1 MGIMKMNNINQKQ
14 DNREWLIYGSVIY
27 YNEILKDLQEEPV
40 EVCNWDKR
48 KRCDSYYIKLYNQAI
63 RDYKKLLDDYKKLN
77 QAYLD
82 IENKL
87 IELQNTLKGGED
99 ECLHKRK

>member
-1 MGIMKMNNINQKQ
+1 MGIKKMNNINQKQ
-14 DNREWLIYGSVIY
+14 DNREWWIYGAVSY
-27 YNEILKDLQEEPV
+27 YNEILLDLQREPV

-48 KRCDSYYIKLYNQAI
+48 RKCDSYYIKMYNQSI
-63 RDYKKLLDDYKKLN
+63 RDYKSLLDDYKKLN

-99 ECLHKRK
+99 ECLLKKK